1 MVETQTAETELS
13 GETALQSPHSPTLFK
28 GRGEYGIDDKG
39 RLTLPSHMRKPLADG
54 GTLAVLDGRAVV
66 WPDEVFE
73 AAVAHLN
80 ALVATQ
86 DLTQQHVR
94 GFISNAHPVTP
105 DTQGR
110 IVVPPAVRIEAGLDG
125 PILVLGAGSRIELV
139 PAGSEGLEELFGV
152 DDSIVDALDRAN
164 F

>member
-1 MVETQTAETELS
+1 METQTSETELG
-13 GETALQSPHSPTLFK
+13 GEISLQIPLSPTLFK

-54 GTLAVLDGRAVV
+54 GSLAVLDERAVI
-66 WPDEVFE
+66 WPDEVFDR
-73 AAVAHLN
+73 AVAHLHE
-80 ALVATQ
+80 LVATQ
-86 DLTQQHVR
+86 DLTRQHVR
-94 GFISNAHPVTP
+94 GFISNAHPVSP

-125 PILVLGAGSRIELV
+125 PILILGAGSRIELL
-139 PAGSEGLEELFGV
+139 PASSEGLEELFGI
-152 DDSIVDALDRAN
+152 DESIVDALDRAN